1 MLTPKQERFCQA
13 IADGNSQADAYR
25 IAYNT
30 KNAKAATIQKRASE
44 LCQKGDI
51 AGRVKE
57 LQDKLADKEIY
68 TREEGLKMLKDIAC
82 SQLKVALSSDNGS
95 SKSAGAAIKAIAEMN
110 RMCGYY
116 EADKVENT
124 ISIDFGG
131 TEEYAR

>member
-44 LCQKGDI
+44 LCKNGEI
-51 AGRVKE
+51 AGRIKE

-82 SQLKVALSSDNGS
+82 SQLKVALSSENGS
-95 SKSAGAAIKAIAEMN
+95 SKSANAAIKAIAEMN
-110 RMCGYY
+110 RMCGFY
-116 EADKVENT
+116 APENVNNAIT
-124 ISIDFGG
+124 ISFGDAD
-131 TEEYAR
+131 EWAR

>member
-1 MLTPKQERFCQA
+1 MLRPKQERFCQA

-44 LCQKGDI
+44 LCKKGDI

-82 SQLKVALSSDNGS
+82 SQLKAALSSDNGS

-116 EADKVENT
+116 EAENVNNAIT
-124 ISIDFGG
+124 ISFGDAD
-131 TEEYAR
+131 EWAR